1 MLRSRKLVQLF
12 VWGQGLEA
20 ADHLVLQQLLLISG
34 GSANH
39 HADILQSLN
48 GTEPWCRLLKGLVAA
63 HEPQSVSVDEAK
75 ALHGCVKA
83 VQKEGAPG
91 RSRSS
96 DEPDKRLSECLFST
110 ELPMLNQEELA
121 CQRPSKHMNLDEDQ
135 LDQQELQV
143 SEQMLYHADVQT
155 PHTQDLH
162 PALHMG
168 VSSSQADSAAAASEN
183 FVVET
188 GSHDKA
194 RRMDASGGKA
204 TDLTRAQTH
213 QLAGPEAATAPTQA
227 SRKKK
232 KNKKTQKLQHGMTDC
247 SVPAQLPA
255 EDAASAQ
262 QELLLDDSKAGARQ
276 GPDPVQGMTG
286 FDKTA
291 GPSLGLATSEGPAG
305 PLSSTSS
312 SLPTEATP
320 PGTRELSHPPPVTSE
335 LASKPSGL
343 TFAGVRNAECGAP
356 AKPTAVK
363 PMADPECLVPGAAA
377 PKVTDPSAGLTAVRP
392 VLLSPELAPAKGNE
406 LVCAASTV
414 SSLSLAFR
422 SCCFVKQCNCNPD
435 ARLTCQARP
444 QTAQRC

>member
-1 MLRSRKLVQLF
+1 MLRSRKRVQLF
-12 VWGQGLEA
+12 VRGQGLEA

-34 GSANH
+34 GSTNH

-48 GTEPWCRLLKGLVAA
+48 GTEPWCRLLKSLVAA
-63 HEPQSVSVDEAK
+63 HELQSVSVDEAE

-83 VQKEGAPG
+83 VQKEAAPG
-91 RSRSS
+91 RARSS
-96 DEPDKRLSECLFST
+96 DEPDERLSERLLST
-110 ELPMLNQEELA
+110 ELPVLNQDKLA
-121 CQRPSKHMNLDEDQ
+121 CQRPGEHMNLDEDE

-143 SEQMLYHADVQT
+143 SEQMLYHADVQ
-155 PHTQDLH
+155 HTQDLY
-162 PALHMG
+162 PALHAG
-168 VSSSQADSAAAASEN
+168 ESSRQADSAAAASEN
-183 FVVET
+183 FVPET

-204 TDLTRAQTH
+204 TDLTGAQTH
-213 QLAGPEAATAPTQA
+213 QQLAGPEAATAPTKA

-262 QELLLDDSKAGARQ
+262 QELLLEARARQ

-291 GPSLGLATSEGPAG
+291 GPSLGLATSEGSAG

-312 SLPTEATP
+312 SPPTEATP

-343 TFAGVRNAECGAP
+343 TFAGVRNAEYGAP